1 MNDGEQDIGIQS
13 KVSLLDQHSELK
25 KKAEGI
31 YWLVK
36 EQHIYLVH
44 VSYKIVMQTIC
55 RNHILEKS
63 TQEVKHWILSIH

>member
-31 YWLVK
+31 YWLIN
-36 EQHIYLVH
+36 EEDSFLH
-44 VSYKIVMQTIC
+44 VSCENIQCKLLVENMGVAEDRKIDT
-55 RNHILEKS
+55 RS
-63 TQEVKHWILSIH
+63 

>member
-31 YWLVK
+31 YRLVK
-36 EQHIYLVH
+36 EQHIYLLH
-44 VSYKIVMQTIC
+44 VSDKIV
-55 RNHILEKS
+55 NVNYL
-63 TQEVKHWILSIH
+63 

>member
-13 KVSLLDQHSELK
+13 KVSLLDQHRELK

-36 EQHIYLVH
+36 EQHIYLLH
-44 VSYKIVMQTIC
+44 VSYKIV
-55 RNHILEKS
+55 NVNYL
-63 TQEVKHWILSIH
+63 

>member
-36 EQHIYLVH
+36 EQHIYLLH
-44 VSYKIVMQTIC
+44 VSYHIV
-55 RNHILEKS
+55 NVNYL
-63 TQEVKHWILSIH
+63 